1 MSQSPCA
8 AAPAPVVEFWFEFG
22 SNYSYPS
29 VMRIEAAAARHGV
42 KVAWKPFML
51 GPIFRELGMD
61 NSPFV
66 LQKEKGAYMWQ
77 DIARECRKYGLPW
90 TRPSSF
96 PRLGVLPL
104 RVAIQGAGT
113 PWMEAFCQQVMQLN
127 FVHDQDINRPDPL
140 AAILTGLGLPA
151 AELLARAGSD
161 EIKARLRDQTAEAR
175 ARGVFGAP
183 TFFVGDEM
191 FWGNDRLDD
200 ALACAAALG
209 AGG

>member
-8 AAPAPVVEFWFEFG
+8 TAPAPVVEFWFEFG

-29 VMRIEAAAARHGV
+29 VMRIEAAAAWHGV

-51 GPIFRELGMD
+51 GPIFHELGMD

-104 RVAIQGAGT
+104 RVAIQGADT

-127 FVHDQDINRPDPL
+127 FVHDQDINSPEPL

-151 AELLARAGSD
+151 AEAR
-161 EIKARLRDQTAEAR
+161 T
-175 ARGVFGAP
+175 RGIFGAP

>member
-1 MSQSPCA
+1 MSESPCA
-8 AAPAPVVEFWFEFG
+8 AAPVVEFWFEFG

-51 GPIFRELGMD
+51 GPIFHELGMD

-104 RVAIQGAGT
+104 PAPNCWPGRARTRSRRASATRPPRPAPGASSARPPSSSATRCSGATTASTT
-113 PWMEAFCQQVMQLN
+113 PW
-127 FVHDQDINRPDPL
+127 
-140 AAILTGLGLPA
+140 PA
-151 AELLARAGSD
+151 PR
-161 EIKARLRDQTAEAR
+161 R
-175 ARGVFGAP
+175 RG
-183 TFFVGDEM
+183 
-191 FWGNDRLDD
+191 
-200 ALACAAALG
+200 
-209 AGG
+209 